1 MQSQNTRPVKSVE
14 KSLRLLDLLAQARKP
29 MSLGELSA
37 RSGWPKST
45 VYGLLAALRE
55 GGAVTQLAEN
65 GNYFLGIR
73 MFEYGCAVS
82 YSWDILNAA
91 REPMARASELS
102 EETVFL
108 STLDRGEILILDRA
122 ESAGALRVVS
132 EVGSR
137 MPIHC
142 TSQGKLLL
150 AYCLPGERRRLLR
163 ENTLTAY
170 TPHTVCD
177 PELFE
182 AEIEAILSQ
191 GYAIEN
197 GEYRVGL
204 RSVSAPVRDAC
215 GNVRWALTVSG
226 MYRRLNS
233 DEFSYSTSLIKNA
246 AAESSRALGWR
257 E

>member
-55 GGAVTQLAEN
+55 GGAVTQNAEN

-82 YSWDILNAA
+82 YSWDVLSAA
-91 REPMARASELS
+91 RRPMARVAELS
-102 EETVFL
+102 GETVFL
-108 STLDRGEILILDRA
+108 STLDRGEVLILDLA

-137 MPIHC
+137 MPVHC

-150 AYCLPGERRRLLR
+150 AYCSPGERRRLLR
-163 ENTLTAY
+163 ENTLTSY
-170 TPHTVCD
+170 TPHTICD
-177 PELFE
+177 PERFE
-182 AEIEAILSQ
+182 TEIEIILMQ
-191 GYAIEN
+191 GYATEN
-197 GEYRVGL
+197 GEFRVGL
-204 RSVSAPVRDAC
+204 RSVSAPVVDAC
-215 GNVRWALTVSG
+215 GNVRWSITVAG
-226 MYRRLNS
+226 MYRKLDS
-233 DEFSYSTSLIKNA
+233 DEFSYSTELIKDA
-246 AAESSRALGWR
+246 ASEASRALGWR
-257 E
+257 S